1 MVQLAAKLLVSK
13 PFGEGG
19 GGLGIDDVGDRVS
32 CLREAPDE
40 VTQRFP
46 RGLMKL
52 FQVIL
57 GARLLACSHVVVGE
71 DFLEVVPRS
80 NGVLLQAKEPII
92 CSLVN
97 HDRKVVC
104 HDVLISAH
112 GFYSD
117 LV

>member
-1 MVQLAAKLLVSK
+1 MSK

-19 GGLGIDDVGDRVS
+19 NGLDVGDVGDGVS

-46 RGLMKL
+46 RGPMKL
-52 FQVIL
+52 FHVIP

-80 NGVLLQAKEPII
+80 DGVLLQAKEPII
-92 CSLVN
+92 CRLVK

-104 HDVLISAH
+104 HDVLAAAYGSY
-112 GFYSD
+112 GD

>member
-1 MVQLAAKLLVSK
+1 
-13 PFGEGG
+13 
-19 GGLGIDDVGDRVS
+19 
-32 CLREAPDE
+32 
-40 VTQRFP
+40 
-46 RGLMKL
+46 MKL

-57 GARLLACSHVVVGE
+57 GARMLTCSHVVVGE

-80 NGVLLQAKEPII
+80 YGVLLQAKEQII
-92 CSLVN
+92 CKLVK

-112 GFYSD
+112 SFYSN

>member
-1 MVQLAAKLLVSK
+1 MKLLVSE
-13 PFGEGG
+13 PIDEGSD
-19 GGLGIDDVGDRVS
+19 GLSIGDVRDGVS
-32 CLREAPDE
+32 CLQEAPDE

-57 GARLLACSHVVVGE
+57 GAGLLACSHVVTGE
-71 DFLEVVPRS
+71 DFLEVIPRS
-80 NGVLLQAKEPII
+80 DGVLLQAKEPII
-92 CSLVN
+92 CRLVK

-104 HDVLISAH
+104 HDVLISAG
-112 GFYSD
+112 GFYDD

>member
-1 MVQLAAKLLVSK
+1 
-13 PFGEGG
+13 
-19 GGLGIDDVGDRVS
+19 
-32 CLREAPDE
+32 
-40 VTQRFP
+40 
-46 RGLMKL
+46 MKL

-57 GARLLACSHVVVGE
+57 GVRLLVCSYVVVSE
-71 DFLEVVPRS
+71 YFREVIPRS

-92 CSLVN
+92 CRLVK

-104 HDVLISAH
+104 HDVLVSAY